1 MKKRDMQKFKKL
13 LEHQR
18 DELMG
23 NAQKT
28 LSGDI
33 HLDPDDFPDEI
44 DAASSEMNLASVSYT
59 HLTLPTICSV

>member
-1 MKKRDMQKFKKL
+1 MKKRDMNKFKKV
-13 LEHQR
+13 LEEQR

-33 HLDPDDFPDEI
+33 HLDPDDFPD
-44 DAASSEMNLASVSYT
+44 
-59 HLTLPTICSV
+59 